1 MTRAR
6 RTHRAALT
14 LALALGL
21 PLTLLAPPTFAA
33 RPDLARQERSVRAL
47 LDSYEYRPT
56 RAVLDRIGPDVE
68 KILIRLASHPK
79 VRPTVR
85 VRATET
91 LGLYPTRDAGG
102 FLRSLLQEPS
112 LSGTPTGRL
121 LRRAAMSALALA
133 FGPAAVPDIAPLRE
147 DADPQIREGCARAL
161 GATGAATA
169 KPILDAWL
177 PHEPELFVR
186 TAIDAALSTL
196 RRHRR

>member
-1 MTRAR
+1 MRHA
-6 RTHRAALT
+6 HPALRAALAVSLG
-14 LALALGL
+14 LAL
-21 PLTLLAPPTFAA
+21 LTPRVVAA
-33 RPDLARQERSVRAL
+33 RPDLGQQERSVRAL
-47 LDSYEYRPT
+47 LNAYEYRAT

-79 VRPTVR
+79 VRPTMR

-102 FLRSLLQEPS
+102 FLRSLLQEPA
-112 LSGTPTGRL
+112 LAGTTTGRL
-121 LRRAAMSALALA
+121 LRRAAMSALAQA
-133 FGPAAVPDIAPLRE
+133 FGPAAVPDIAPLHE
-147 DADPQIREGCARAL
+147 DPDPQIREGCAHAL

-169 KPILDAWL
+169 RPILDAWL

-186 TAIDAALSTL
+186 TAIDASLSTL